1 MNVSRRNALKK
12 MGAAMGSATVLGLA
26 GQIRSAEEMLVK
38 ENLKGNINHS
48 VCRWPYGSLS
58 LEELCVA
65 CNEIGIK
72 GVEIVGPD
80 AWPTLK
86 EYDLDCPMCNG
97 AETGLEVGF
106 IHSDAHSTLKSNYER
121 VIPMVAEAGFKNLIC
136 FTGNSNG
143 MDDETA
149 MNNFVTGIKQILSTA
164 EKHGVVIV
172 LEMLNSRVSHRG
184 YAADTTWWGVEVA
197 ERIGSDNFKLLYDI
211 FHMQVME
218 GDIISRIRQYHEYFA
233 HYHTGGVP
241 GRNEIDES
249 QELFYPAIMRAIV
262 ETGYTGYVGQEF
274 VPSRGDALASL
285 RQGVHICDV

>member
-1 MNVSRRNALKK
+1 MNISRRNALKTL
-12 MGAAMGSATVLGLA
+12 GAAMGSATVLGLA
-26 GQIRSAEEMLVK
+26 GRIQAAEDALEK

-58 LEELCVA
+58 LEELCAV

-72 GVEIVGPD
+72 GLEIVGPD
-80 AWPTLK
+80 TWATLK
-86 EYDLDCPMCNG
+86 KYDLYCPMCNG

-106 IHSDAHSTLKSNYER
+106 VHTDAHSTLKTNYER

-136 FTGNSNG
+136 FSGNSNG
-143 MDDETA
+143 MDDETGI
-149 MNNFVTGIKQILSTA
+149 NNFVTGIKQIIGTA
-164 EKHGVVIV
+164 EKHGVVIC

-184 YAADTTWWGVEVA
+184 YMADTTWWGVEVA
-197 ERIGSDNFKLLYDI
+197 DRIGSDNFKLLYDI

-241 GRNEIDES
+241 GRNEIDET

-262 ETGYTGYVGQEF
+262 ETGFTGYVGQEF
-274 VPSRGDALASL
+274 VPSRGDAVASL
-285 RQGVHICDV
+285 RQGVQICDV